1 MTVQPVGTDRKP
13 THENQIMTT
22 DDYSSDEE
30 LQWTQIVR
38 VMQIIT
44 GALVAGVGAYF
55 AFAVVSAEEFS
66 DSPGLM
72 TSIAIGVTVLAIA
85 TKLIVPGMIGSV
97 RDARSPTDLIA
108 IYQIRLIVGL
118 ALLEGSAFLN
128 ITIFTLEQHWW
139 LLAATGVQVILM
151 LASWPTRS
159 KVEFWVR
166 TQQEM
171 TTLES
176 R

>member
-1 MTVQPVGTDRKP
+1 MTVNVKP
-13 THENQIMTT
+13 THENQILTT
-22 DDYSSDEE
+22 DDSSPDEE
-30 LQWTQIVR
+30 LQWTQFVR

-55 AFAVVSAEEFS
+55 AYAVISAEEFS

-72 TSIAIGVTVLAIA
+72 TSIAIGLAVLAIA
-85 TKLIVPGMIGSV
+85 AKLIVPGMIGSGK
-97 RDARSPTDLIA
+97 DAKSPTDLIG
-108 IYQIRLIVGL
+108 IYQTRLIVGL

-128 ITIFTLEQHWW
+128 ITMFTLEQHWW
-139 LLAATGVQVILM
+139 LLAATGVQIILM

-159 KVEFWVR
+159 KVEFWIR

-171 TTLES
+171 ATLES